1 MSEIV
6 AKVRAYAAQGLGVE
20 DIAVKLDIKPT
31 PTALAFIR
39 AVAFGPREVV
49 GGQNKAVRIK

>member
-6 AKVRAYAAQGLGVE
+6 AKIRCYAGQGLGVE

-31 PTALAFIR
+31 PTTLAFIR
-39 AVAFGPREVV
+39 SVAFGPREVI
-49 GGQNKAVRIK
+49 GGSDNVVRIR